1 MTGLAWYAE
10 NPFKIRRPRGPKEK
24 KELTVPWW
32 WIRAHRWHLCSL
44 DPWGHRRRRWA
55 YWGVQH
61 GNDLHA
67 EWPCGLLLP
76 KNTRLGEAPPTEG
89 KSETIRRGSKPQ
101 HWETCTNTGNVMNFG
116 EKVVLRFRSNQRP
129 QPTFLR
135 DWYFR
140 NEPPCCKRRLTEPR
154 LGVFRNAVR

>member
-1 MTGLAWYAE
+1 MVNMAE
-10 NPFKIRRPRGPKEK
+10 YIM
-24 KELTVPWW
+24 W
-32 WIRAHRWHLCSL
+32 
-44 DPWGHRRRRWA
+44 
-55 YWGVQH
+55 
-61 GNDLHA
+61 NDLHA

-89 KSETIRRGSKPQ
+89 KPETIRRGSKPQ
-101 HWETCTNTGNVMNFG
+101 HRETCTNMVNVTIFG

-135 DWYFR
+135 DGYFR

-154 LGVFRNAVR
+154 LGAFRNAVRELSTHR